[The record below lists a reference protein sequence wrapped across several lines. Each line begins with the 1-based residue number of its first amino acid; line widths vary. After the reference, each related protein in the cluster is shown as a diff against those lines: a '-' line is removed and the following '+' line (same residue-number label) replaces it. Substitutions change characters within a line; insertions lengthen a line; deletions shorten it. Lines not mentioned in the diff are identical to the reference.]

1 LNEPQAVSSKC
12 NQPTTSLRRIWREQD
27 IQLYAESIVRNVN
40 AVNHH
45 PTRPD
50 TKMSDELILE
60 EFLPY
65 RLSVLS
71 HTVSTTIA
79 GVYEKRFGVSI
90 PEWRVI
96 AILGRFPGLSAVDVA
111 ERTLM
116 DKVAVSRAVTKLVK
130 NGRIDRQ
137 FADADRRRSILNLSE
152 EGRKVHDEIAPL
164 ALQFERELLDG
175 IDDDDVRTLD
185 TLIDGLMAKA
195 RLLGK

>member
-1 LNEPQAVSSKC
+1 MK
-12 NQPTTSLRRIWREQD
+12 
-27 IQLYAESIVRNVN
+27 
-40 AVNHH
+40 
-45 PTRPD
+45 
-50 TKMSDELILE
+50 DELILE
-60 EFLPY
+60 DFLPY

-71 HTVSTTIA
+71 HTISTTIA

-111 ERTLM
+111 EHTLM
-116 DKVAVSRAVTKLVK
+116 DKVAVSRAVTKLIK

-164 ALQFERELLDG
+164 ALQFEHDLLDG
-175 IDDDDVRTLD
+175 ISDDDVTTLNAV
-185 TLIDGLMAKA
+185 IDGLLAKA
-195 RLLGK
+195 RKLGDT